1 MTALRSPVSPALPS
15 GLASPLTLAYAGA
28 PPAPAGDT
36 TVTHPDLRPA
46 ENHSLKQGSWFNAL
60 SPELR
65 RAILA
70 RARVRH
76 VSRGTLLVRR
86 GNHASDWV
94 GVASGALRLGTDLC
108 DGRSFTVDL
117 LGPGDWYGDIEL
129 LDGGLCSLEMRAHV
143 NSTLL
148 LVCKHDLHCL
158 VQGSPELHQALLQL
172 DCRRLRHMLRRM
184 EELQTAPL
192 AQRVAMQLQRL
203 LRQFGR
209 HTPVGQRID
218 VALPQ
223 SDLASLLCASRQ
235 RINGVLRA
243 MQALGIVSTTH
254 ARITVL
260 NTARLE
266 AVAHGHEVLAMPA
279 AAAG

>member
-1 MTALRSPVSPALPS
+1 MSNGPS
-15 GLASPLTLAYAGA
+15 ALTLAYAGTPSSA
-28 PPAPAGDT
+28 AAIDGSA
-36 TVTHPDLRPA
+36 VIHPDLRPS
-46 ENHSLKQGSWFNAL
+46 ENQSLKQGAWFSGL

-65 RAILA
+65 RAILS

-172 DCRRLRHMLRRM
+172 DCRRLR
-184 EELQTAPL
+184 QI
-192 AQRVAMQLQRL
+192 
-203 LRQFGR
+203 GR
-209 HTPVGQRID
+209 
-218 VALPQ
+218 
-223 SDLASLLCASRQ
+223 
-235 RINGVLRA
+235 
-243 MQALGIVSTTH
+243 
-254 ARITVL
+254 
-260 NTARLE
+260 
-266 AVAHGHEVLAMPA
+266 AHV
-279 AAAG
+279 

>member
-1 MTALRSPVSPALPS
+1 MTLTALLTPPRAST
-15 GLASPLTLAYAGA
+15 LASY
-28 PPAPAGDT
+28 PAPAHASASPHDAAP
-36 TVTHPDLRPA
+36 VLHPDLRPA
-46 ENHSLKQGSWFNAL
+46 ENHSLRQGAWFAAL

-65 RAILA
+65 QAILS

-86 GNHASDWV
+86 GNHASEWV
-94 GVASGALRLGTDLC
+94 GVASGALRLGTDLS
-108 DGRSFTVDL
+108 DGRSFTLDL

-129 LDGGLCSLEMRAHV
+129 LDGGHCSLEMRAHV

-148 LVCKHDLHCL
+148 LVCKHDLLCL
-158 VQGSPELHQALLQL
+158 IQGSNELHQALLQL

-209 HTPVGQRID
+209 ATSLGERID

-243 MQALGIVSTTH
+243 MQALGIVTTSH

-260 NTARLE
+260 NAKRLH
-266 AVAHGHEVLAMPA
+266 ALAHGQEVLAMPST
-279 AAAG
+279 G

>member
-1 MTALRSPVSPALPS
+1 MATPSAPQGRLSTAAPV
-15 GLASPLTLAYAGA
+15 
-28 PPAPAGDT
+28 
-36 TVTHPDLRPA
+36 VHPDLRPN
-46 ENHSLKQGSWFNAL
+46 ENHSVEQGAWFAAL

-65 RAILA
+65 QAILA

-108 DGRSFTVDL
+108 DGRSFTLDL

-129 LDGGLCSLEMRAHV
+129 MDGGLCSLEIRAHV

-148 LVCKHDLHCL
+148 LVCKHDLHAL
-158 VQGSPELHQALLQL
+158 IQGQPELHQALLQL

-209 HTPVGQRID
+209 PCTIGTRID

-243 MQALGIVSTTH
+243 MQAQGVVTTTH

-260 NTARLE
+260 DPLRLD
-266 AVAHGHEVLAMPA
+266 ALAQGA
-279 AAAG
+279 ALVPGAAGEAEAD

>member
-1 MTALRSPVSPALPS
+1 MTALLSTIPARP
-15 GLASPLTLAYAGA
+15 AAAAYTVPAA
-28 PPAPAGDT
+28 PDT
-36 TVTHPDLRPA
+36 GVLHPDLRPA
-46 ENHSLKQGSWFNAL
+46 ENHSLKQGAWFSGL
-60 SPELR
+60 SLELR

-94 GVASGALRLGTDLC
+94 GVASGALRLGTDLS
-108 DGRSFTVDL
+108 DGRSFTLDL

-129 LDGGLCSLEMRAHV
+129 VDGGHCSLEMRAHV

-158 VQGSPELHQALLQL
+158 IQGSPELHQALLQL

-209 HTPVGQRID
+209 STAFGERID

-243 MQALGIVSTTH
+243 MQALGIVSTSH

-260 NTARLE
+260 NPHRLE
-266 AVAHGHEVLAMPA
+266 ALAHGQEVLAMPA
-279 AAAG
+279 GA

>member
-1 MTALRSPVSPALPS
+1 MPALLTPS
-15 GLASPLTLAYAGA
+15 TPVLQRASADT
-28 PPAPAGDT
+28 PAPAAAP
-36 TVTHPDLRPA
+36 VKAAPIVHPDLRPN
-46 ENHSLKQGSWFNAL
+46 ENHSLEQGAWFAGL
-60 SPELR
+60 SCELR
-65 RAILA
+65 QAILA

-86 GNHASDWV
+86 GSHASDWV
-94 GVASGALRLGTDLC
+94 GVASGALRLSTDLC
-108 DGRSFTVDL
+108 DGRSFTLDL

-129 LDGGLCSLEMRAHV
+129 LDGGLSSLEMRAHV

-148 LVCKHDLHCL
+148 LVCKHDLHAL
-158 VQGSPELHQALLQL
+158 MQGMPELQSALLKL

-203 LRQFGR
+203 VRQFGR
-209 HTPVGQRID
+209 ESALGLRID

-243 MQALGIVSTTH
+243 MQSLGIVTTSH
-254 ARITVL
+254 ARITVVDL
-260 NTARLE
+260 GRLD
-266 AVAHGHEVLAMPA
+266 ALAQGSEVLSLPS
-279 AAAG
+279 GS

>member
-1 MTALRSPVSPALPS
+1 MSALLSSYALPTFATPLRSVPAV
-15 GLASPLTLAYAGA
+15 
-28 PPAPAGDT
+28 APADAA
-36 TVTHPDLRPA
+36 VTHPDLRPA
-46 ENHSLKQGSWFNAL
+46 ENHSLRQGTWFNGL
-60 SPELR
+60 SAELR
-65 RAILA
+65 QAILS

-108 DGRSFTVDL
+108 DGRSFTLDL

-129 LDGGLCSLEMRAHV
+129 CDGGLAQLEMRAHV

-158 VQGSPELHQALLQL
+158 LQGSPELHQALLQL

-209 HTPVGQRID
+209 ATALGERID

-243 MQALGIVSTTH
+243 MQALGIVTTSH
-254 ARITVL
+254 ARITVV
-260 NTARLE
+260 NTKRLD
-266 AVAHGHEVLAMPA
+266 ALAQGQEVLAMP
-279 AAAG
+279 GSH